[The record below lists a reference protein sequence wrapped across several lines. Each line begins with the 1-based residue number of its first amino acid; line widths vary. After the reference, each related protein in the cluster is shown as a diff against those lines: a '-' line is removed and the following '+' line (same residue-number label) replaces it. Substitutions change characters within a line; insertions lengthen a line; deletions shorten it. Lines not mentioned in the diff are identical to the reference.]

1 MYLSHL
7 SLTNFRNFVQLN
19 LDLPEGVVF
28 LVGGNAQGKT
38 SLMEAI
44 YLLAI
49 ARSFRA
55 DNEHEVVNWHASGEG
70 GFALVTG
77 TVQKQDERL
86 DVYIGYQ
93 RVSPSDAPPGGSSQD
108 SRQTPGRRSVGV
120 RKQIRVS
127 RVRRTAADLVG
138 MVNAVLFSADDI
150 ELVHGPPSL
159 RRRYLDILMSQ
170 LDRSYLKALQRYQR
184 IVHQRNRLL
193 RMLQERRA
201 KEDELAF
208 WDQELIKEG
217 SWIVQRRDGAM
228 STLGG
233 LCRELQLE
241 LTGGAEELTV
251 EYRPSVPLHSQAG
264 TGEDTAQ
271 NFAKALEASRKREFQ
286 LGSTVVGPHRD
297 DFSLL
302 VDGSDMGTY
311 ASRGQ
316 ARTIA
321 LTLKL
326 AEAAYLGSA
335 RADGPIVLLDDVLS
349 ELDSF
354 RRDRVLDKSLQYQQV
369 IISATDLEPIQKSHL
384 SDAACYSVEGGH
396 VTRLASPAGS
406 TTSPA

>member
-1 MYLSHL
+1 M
-7 SLTNFRNFVQLN
+7 
-19 LDLPEGVVF
+19 
-28 LVGGNAQGKT
+28 
-38 SLMEAI
+38 
-44 YLLAI
+44 
-49 ARSFRA
+49 
-55 DNEHEVVNWHASGEG
+55 
-70 GFALVTG
+70 
-77 TVQKQDERL
+77 
-86 DVYIGYQ
+86 
-93 RVSPSDAPPGGSSQD
+93 
-108 SRQTPGRRSVGV
+108 
-120 RKQIRVS
+120 
-127 RVRRTAADLVG
+127 RRTAADLVG

-396 VTRLASPAGS
+396 VTRPRVPSRLHHVPRIIQRVLCHGS
-406 TTSPA
+406 ATSRATLEGQYQVGNVVQDVRGFGIVKDIGLRRIVGQLGSKPRHGTEGADPSVD